1 MSVVLTIKVIPNAK
15 KARAQLETT
24 GELKLHLKAPPID
37 GKANEELILFF
48 SKGLKIPKKS
58 VVILSGL
65 TNRIKRIALET
76 TLTKQEVYQKL
87 GIEEQLSLI

>member
-1 MSVVLTIKVIPNAK
+1 MAVVLTIKVIPNAK
-15 KARAQLETT
+15 KHKIKLEPS
-24 GELKLHLKAPPID
+24 GELKLHLQAPPID
-37 GKANEELILFF
+37 GKANEELITFF

-65 TNRIKRIALET
+65 TTRIKRIALET
-76 TLTKQEVYQKL
+76 ELTHKEVFQQL